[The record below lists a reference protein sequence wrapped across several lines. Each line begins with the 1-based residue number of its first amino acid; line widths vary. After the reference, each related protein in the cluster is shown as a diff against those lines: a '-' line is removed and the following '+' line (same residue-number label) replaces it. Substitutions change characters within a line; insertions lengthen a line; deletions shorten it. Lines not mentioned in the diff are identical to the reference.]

1 MIQLYYQHD
10 GRIQM
15 NTWLIQTQ
23 SVSLDAATNTGSE
36 WTNAEIR
43 KMEVMKASGKS
54 IKDIA
59 TALGRSY
66 YSVSTKLF
74 NSGLSSHRVTNKPVQ
89 ALHPVVCGNCF
100 TIPAKSG
107 TCLC

>member
-1 MIQLYYQHD
+1 M
-10 GRIQM
+10 R
-15 NTWLIQTQ
+15 TWLIQTQ
-23 SVSLDAATNTGSE
+23 SVSLDAAVNTGSE
-36 WTNAEIR
+36 WTMAEIR

-59 TALGRSY
+59 QALGRSY
-66 YSVSTKLF
+66 YSVSTKLV
-74 NSGLSSHRVTNKPVQ
+74 NSGLSSHRVSNNPAQT
-89 ALHPVVCGNCF
+89 LHPVVCGNCF

>member
-1 MIQLYYQHD
+1 
-10 GRIQM
+10 M

-23 SVSLDAATNTGSE
+23 SVSLDAAVNTGSE
-36 WTNAEIR
+36 WTIAEIR

-59 TALGRSY
+59 NALGRSY

-74 NSGLSSHRVTNKPVQ
+74 NSGLSSHRAANKPAQ
-89 ALHPVVCGNCF
+89 TLHPVVCGNCF
-100 TIPAKSG
+100 TIPSKTG
-107 TCLC
+107 TCYC

>member
-1 MIQLYYQHD
+1 
-10 GRIQM
+10 M

-23 SVSLDAATNTGSE
+23 SVSLDAAVNTGSE
-36 WTNAEIR
+36 WTIAEIR

-59 TALGRSY
+59 NALGRSY

-74 NSGLSSHRVTNKPVQ
+74 NSGLSSHRATNKPAQ
-89 ALHPVVCGNCF
+89 TLHPVVCGNCF
-100 TIPAKSG
+100 TIPSKTG
-107 TCLC
+107 TCYC

>member
-1 MIQLYYQHD
+1 MTEGLE
-10 GRIQM
+10 M
-15 NTWLIQTQ
+15 NTTAWMREAQGFSLQTA
-23 SVSLDAATNTGSE
+23 VNTGSE

-100 TIPAKSG
+100 TIPSKTG
-107 TCLC
+107 TCYC

>member
-1 MIQLYYQHD
+1 
-10 GRIQM
+10 M

-74 NSGLSSHRVTNKPVQ
+74 NSGLSSHRAANKSVQ
-89 ALHPVVCGNCF
+89 TLHPVVCGTCF
-100 TIPAKSG
+100 TIPSKSG
-107 TCLC
+107 VCLC

>member
-1 MIQLYYQHD
+1 
-10 GRIQM
+10 M